1 MDKKLNNHFYN
12 LFNQM
17 IQEHKSIWRIEKF
30 YLKDAKN
37 CKKCLSFWQKLSK
50 NKEILIKEI
59 FDLINEHK
67 IN

>member
-1 MDKKLNNHFYN
+1 MNKKLNNHIYN

-37 CKKCLSFWQKLSK
+37 CRKCQSFW
-50 NKEILIKEI
+50 NKIFEEKGKMIEEI
-59 FDLINEHK
+59 FSLINQHK
-67 IN
+67 